1 MDYRPNPKREWR
13 RILKRE
19 PMTDPVLA
27 HALNRQG
34 QLIEALKILVACPSV
49 GADPAMAQ
57 GMEDARNLIEA
68 RLDAMGF
75 QNRQRLTPA
84 DGSGQPAIFSER
96 IDAPGKPTMLV
107 YAHYD
112 VQPSDPLN
120 KWDTPPFEPGERDDR
135 LYGRGISDDK
145 GPMMIELDTLA
156 AFVAVE
162 GRLPVN
168 VKLLIEGEEETGSPS
183 LPGILETHRDLLAAD
198 AVLSAD
204 GARWR
209 SDLLTLNVGSRGNA
223 GFEVRVQT
231 AGQDLHSGRY
241 GGIVA
246 NPLHVLSTLVAGLH
260 DAQGHITAPG
270 FYNGVTEPTNA
281 ERDEIAAIPYDED
294 TSFAAIA
301 AQPFGEAGYS
311 TLERLWMRPTVDVN
325 GMWGGYTGAGSKTV
339 IPNEAF
345 AKLTMRLV
353 PGQDPQSAKDAV
365 IDHLRTLLPPHATLE
380 VYGDRG
386 QGGAYV
392 VPADHPLLGAAVSAL
407 EHTTGQSPLKVRI
420 GASLPLTEIVSQV
433 LGLDTV
439 MFSFALSDENFHAP
453 NEFFRLSS
461 ITDGLAAW
469 VQIMRQIAEISPD
482 AFAPYRRKSVVK
494 RTPGLS
500 TYHQC
505 R

>member
-1 MDYRPNPKREWR
+1 MTEIN
-13 RILKRE
+13 
-19 PMTDPVLA
+19 TDPVLS
-27 HALNRQG
+27 HALARQPL
-34 QLIEALKILVACPSV
+34 LIETLKTLVSCPSV

-57 GMEDARNLIEA
+57 GMEDARRIIETQ
-68 RLDAMGF
+68 LEAMGF
-75 QNRQRLTPA
+75 QSRQRLTPA
-84 DGSGQPAIFSER
+84 DGSGQPAIYAER
-96 IDAPGKPTMLV
+96 LDAPGKPTILV

-112 VQPSDPLN
+112 VQPSDPLD
-120 KWDTPPFEPGERDDR
+120 KWQSPPFEAVERDGR

-145 GPMMIELDTLA
+145 APMLIALDTLA

-162 GRLPVN
+162 GKLPVN

-183 LPGILETHRDLLAAD
+183 LPGIFEAHSELLAAD

-209 SDLLTLNVGSRGNA
+209 PDLVTLNVGSRGNA

-246 NPLHVLSTLVAGLH
+246 NPLHVLSSLIASLH
-260 DAQGHITAPG
+260 DAQGHIAAQG
-270 FYNGVTEPTNA
+270 FYDGVAEPTQA
-281 ERDEIAAIPYDED
+281 EREEIAAIPYDEQ
-294 TSFAAIA
+294 SAFAAISA
-301 AQPFGEAGYS
+301 HPSGEAGYI

-353 PGQDPQSAKDAV
+353 PGQDPQSAKQSV
-365 IDHLRTLLPPHATLE
+365 IDHLRSLLPPHATLE

-386 QGGAYV
+386 QGGAYA
-392 VPADHPLLGAAVSAL
+392 VPAGHPLLGAAVAAL
-407 EHTTGQSPLKVRI
+407 EQTTGQVPLKVRI
-420 GASLPLTEIVSQV
+420 GASLPLTEIVSRV

-439 MFSFALSDENFHAP
+439 MFSFALADENFHAP

-461 ITDGLAAW
+461 IPDGLAAW
-469 VQIMRQIAEISPD
+469 VQIMRQIAEIAPAD
-482 AFAPYRRKSVVK
+482 FAPYRRK
-494 RTPGLS
+494 
-500 TYHQC
+500 
-505 R
+505 

>member
-1 MDYRPNPKREWR
+1 MTD
-13 RILKRE
+13 IQ
-19 PMTDPVLA
+19 TDPVLSY
-27 HALNRQG
+27 ALARQT
-34 QLIEALKILVACPSV
+34 QLIDVLKTLVSCPSV

-57 GMEDARNLIEA
+57 GMEDARRIIEA
-68 RLDAMGF
+68 QLDAMGF
-75 QNRQRLTPA
+75 QNRQRLTPT
-84 DGSGQPAIFSER
+84 DGSGQPAIYAER
-96 IDAPGKPTMLV
+96 MDAPGKPTILV

-112 VQPSDPLN
+112 VQPSDPLD
-120 KWDTPPFEPGERDDR
+120 KWETPPFEPVERDGR
-135 LYGRGISDDK
+135 LYGRGVSDDK
-145 GPMMIELDTLA
+145 APMMIALDTLA

-162 GRLPVN
+162 GQLPVN

-183 LPGILETHRDLLAAD
+183 LPGIFEAHRDLLAAD

-209 SDLLTLNVGSRGNA
+209 PDLVTLNVGSRGNA
-223 GFEVRVQT
+223 GFEIRVQT

-246 NPLHVLSTLVAGLH
+246 NPLHVLSSLIASLH
-260 DAQGHITAPG
+260 DEQGHIAAPA
-270 FYNGVTEPTNA
+270 FYDGVVEPTPA
-281 ERDEIAAIPYDED
+281 EREEIAAIPFDEQAA
-294 TSFAAIA
+294 FAAIS

-311 TLERLWMRPTVDVN
+311 TLERLWMRPTVEVN

-353 PGQDPQSAKDAV
+353 PGQDPQSAKQAI
-365 IDHLRTLLPPHATLE
+365 IDHLKSRLPPYATLE
-380 VYGDRG
+380 IYGDRG
-386 QGGAYV
+386 QGGAYA
-392 VPADHPLLGAAVSAL
+392 VPVGHPLLGAAVSAL
-407 EHTTGQSPLKVRI
+407 EYTTGQSPLKVRI
-420 GASLPLTEIVSQV
+420 GASLPLTEIVSRV

-469 VQIMRQIAEISPD
+469 VQIMRQIAEIAPAD
-482 AFAPYRRKSVVK
+482 FAPYRRK
-494 RTPGLS
+494 
-500 TYHQC
+500 
-505 R
+505 

>member
-1 MDYRPNPKREWR
+1 
-13 RILKRE
+13 
-19 PMTDPVLA
+19 MTDPVLDY
-27 HALNRQG
+27 ALDRQP
-34 QLIEALKILVACPSV
+34 QLIEALKTLVACPSV

-57 GMEDARNLIEA
+57 GMEDARRLIEA
-68 RLDAMGF
+68 RIDAMGF

-84 DGSGQPAIFSER
+84 GGTGQPALYAER
-96 IDAPGKPTMLV
+96 MDAPGKPTMLV

-120 KWDTPPFEPGERDDR
+120 KWDTPPFEPVEREGR

-145 GPMMIELDTLA
+145 GPMMIALDTLA

-162 GRLPVN
+162 GALPIN

-183 LPGILETHRDLLAAD
+183 LPGILEAHRALLAAD

-209 SDLLTLNVGSRGNA
+209 PDLVALNVGSRGNA
-223 GFEVRVQT
+223 GFEMRVQT
-231 AGQDLHSGRY
+231 AAQDLHSGRY

-246 NPLHVLSTLVAGLH
+246 NPLHVLSTLIAGLH
-260 DAQGHITAPG
+260 DARGHIAAPG
-270 FYNGVTEPTNA
+270 FYDGVAEPTQA
-281 ERDEIAAIPYDED
+281 EREEIAAIPYDEQRA
-294 TSFAAIA
+294 FAAIG
-301 AQPFGEAGYS
+301 AQPHGEAGYS

-339 IPNEAF
+339 IPSEAF

-353 PGQDPQSAKDAV
+353 PGQDPDRAKKAV
-365 IDHLRTLLPPHATLE
+365 IDHLKAQLPSGATME
-380 VYGDRG
+380 FFGDRG
-386 QGGAYV
+386 QGGAYA
-392 VPADHPLLGAAVSAL
+392 VPADHPLLAAAVSAL
-407 EHTTGQSPLKVRI
+407 EHTTGQTPLKVRI
-420 GASLPLTEIVSQV
+420 GASLPLTEIVSRV

-469 VQIMRQIAEISPD
+469 VRIMRQIAEIDPD
-482 AFAPYRRKSVVK
+482 AFAPFRR
-494 RTPGLS
+494 T
-500 TYHQC
+500 
-505 R
+505 

>member
-1 MDYRPNPKREWR
+1 VDHRSDPQRRWRCNLRRKR
-13 RILKRE
+13 L
-19 PMTDPVLA
+19 TDPVLT
-27 HALNRQG
+27 HALSRQS
-34 QLIEALKILVACPSV
+34 QLIDALKTLVACPSI

-57 GMEDARNLIEA
+57 GMEDARALIEA

-75 QNRQRLTPA
+75 QNRQRLTSA
-84 DGSGQPAIFSER
+84 DGSGQPAIFAER

-120 KWDTPPFEPGERDDR
+120 KWDTPPFEPVERDGR
-135 LYGRGISDDK
+135 LYGRGVSDDK
-145 GPMMIELDTLA
+145 GPMLIALDTLA

-162 GRLPVN
+162 GRLPIN

-183 LPGILETHRDLLAAD
+183 LPGILEIHRDLLAAD

-209 SDLLTLNVGSRGNA
+209 PDLVTLNIGSRGNA

-246 NPLHVLSTLVAGLH
+246 NPLHVLSNLVAGLH
-260 DAQGHITAPG
+260 DAEGRVEAPG
-270 FYNGVTEPTNA
+270 FYDGVAEPTEA
-281 ERDEIAAIPYDED
+281 ERNEIENIPYDERD
-294 TSFAAIA
+294 AFAAIA
-301 AQPFGEAGYS
+301 AQPFGEANYS

-325 GMWGGYTGAGSKTV
+325 GMWGGYIGAGSKTV

-353 PGQDPQSAKDAV
+353 PGQDPQKAKDAV
-365 IDHLRTLLPPHATLE
+365 IEHLKTLLPPYAALE

-386 QGGAYV
+386 QGGAYA

-407 EHTTGQSPLKVRI
+407 EYTTGQSPLKVRI
-420 GASLPLTEIVSQV
+420 GASLPLTEIVSRV

-469 VQIMRQIAEISPD
+469 VQILRQIAEISPD
-482 AFAPYRRKSVVK
+482 AFAPYKK
-494 RTPGLS
+494 N
-500 TYHQC
+500 
-505 R
+505 

>member
-1 MDYRPNPKREWR
+1 
-13 RILKRE
+13 
-19 PMTDPVLA
+19 MTDPVLA
-27 HALNRQG
+27 LALERQP
-34 QLIEALKILVACPSV
+34 QLIEALKNLVACPSV

-57 GMEDARNLIEA
+57 GMEDARRIIEA
-68 RLDAMGF
+68 RLDAMAF
-75 QNRQRLTPA
+75 QNRQRLTPV
-84 DGSGQPAIFSER
+84 DRSGQPAIFAER
-96 IDAPGKPTMLV
+96 MDAPGRPTILV

-112 VQPSDPLN
+112 VQPSDPLD
-120 KWDTPPFEPGERDDR
+120 KWGTPPFEPVERDGR
-135 LYGRGISDDK
+135 LYGRGTSDDK
-145 GPMMIELDTLA
+145 GPMMIALDTLA
-156 AFVAVE
+156 AFIEVE

-168 VKLLIEGEEETGSPS
+168 VKFLIEGEEETGSPS

-209 SDLLTLNVGSRGNA
+209 PDLVTLNVGSRGNA

-231 AGQDLHSGRY
+231 ASQDLHSGRY

-246 NPLHVLSTLVAGLH
+246 NPLHVLSTLIAGLH
-260 DAQGHITAPG
+260 DVRGHIAAPG
-270 FYNGVTEPTNA
+270 FYDGVAEPTQA

-294 TSFAAIA
+294 EAFIAIS
-301 AQPFGEAGYS
+301 AQPHGEAGYS

-345 AKLTMRLV
+345 AKITMRLV
-353 PGQDPQSAKDAV
+353 PGQNPQNARQAI
-365 IDHLRTLLPPHATLE
+365 IDHLNAQMPPGGKLE

-386 QGGAYV
+386 QCGAYA
-392 VPADHPLLGAAVSAL
+392 VPPDHPLLGAAVSAL
-407 EHTTGQSPLKVRI
+407 EETTGQSPLKVRI
-420 GASLPLTEIVSQV
+420 GASLPLTEIVSRV
-433 LGLDTV
+433 MGLDTV

-469 VQIMRQIAEISPD
+469 VQIIRHIARIDPA
-482 AFAPYRRKSVVK
+482 AFAPYRR
-494 RTPGLS
+494 T
-500 TYHQC
+500 
-505 R
+505 

>member
-1 MDYRPNPKREWR
+1 MTETN
-13 RILKRE
+13 
-19 PMTDPVLA
+19 TDPVLSY
-27 HALNRQG
+27 ALARQP
-34 QLIEALKILVACPSV
+34 QLIGTLKTLVSCPSV

-57 GMEDARNLIEA
+57 GMEDARRIIETQ
-68 RLDAMGF
+68 LHAMGF

-84 DGSGQPAIFSER
+84 DGSGQPAIYAER
-96 IDAPGKPTMLV
+96 MDAPGKPTILV

-112 VQPSDPLN
+112 VQPSDPLD
-120 KWDTPPFEPGERDDR
+120 KWQSPPFEAVERDGR

-145 GPMMIELDTLA
+145 APMLIALDTLA

-162 GRLPVN
+162 GKLPVN

-183 LPGILETHRDLLAAD
+183 LPGILVTHRDLLAAD

-209 SDLLTLNVGSRGNA
+209 PDLVTLNVGSRGNT

-246 NPLHVLSTLVAGLH
+246 NPLHVLSSLIASLH
-260 DAQGHITAPG
+260 DAQGHIAAPR
-270 FYNGVTEPTNA
+270 FYDGVAEPTQA
-281 ERDEIAAIPYDED
+281 EREEIAAIPYDEQVA
-294 TSFAAIA
+294 FAAIS
-301 AQPFGEAGYS
+301 AQPFGEAGYT

-345 AKLTMRLV
+345 AKITMRLV
-353 PGQDPQSAKDAV
+353 PGQDPQSAKQAV
-365 IDHLRTLLPPHATLE
+365 INHLKSRLPPCATLE
-380 VYGDRG
+380 ICGDRG
-386 QGGAYV
+386 QGGAYA
-392 VPADHPLLGAAVSAL
+392 VPADHPLLGAAVAAL
-407 EHTTGQSPLKVRI
+407 EQTTGQVPLKVRI
-420 GASLPLTEIVSQV
+420 GASLPLTEIVSRV

-439 MFSFALSDENFHAP
+439 MFSFALADENFHAP

-461 ITDGLAAW
+461 IPDGLAAW
-469 VQIMRQIAEISPD
+469 VQIMRQIAEIAPAD
-482 AFAPYRRKSVVK
+482 FAPYRRK
-494 RTPGLS
+494 
-500 TYHQC
+500 
-505 R
+505 

>member
-1 MDYRPNPKREWR
+1 
-13 RILKRE
+13 
-19 PMTDPVLA
+19 MTDPVLA
-27 HALNRQG
+27 HALAQQP
-34 QLIEALKILVACPSV
+34 QLIEDLKTLVACPSV

-57 GMEDARNLIEA
+57 GMEDARQLIEA

-75 QNRQRLTPA
+75 QNRQRLSPA
-84 DGSGQPAIFSER
+84 DGSGQPAVYGER
-96 IDAPGKPTMLV
+96 MDAPGKPTILV

-120 KWDTPPFEPGERDDR
+120 KWDSPPFEPVEREGR

-145 GPMMIELDTLA
+145 GPMMIALDTLA

-162 GRLPVN
+162 GKLPIN

-183 LPGILETHRDLLAAD
+183 LPGILETHADLLSSD

-209 SDLLTLNVGSRGNA
+209 PDLVALNVGSRGNA
-223 GFEVRVQT
+223 GFEIRVQT
-231 AGQDLHSGRY
+231 AAQDLHSGRY

-246 NPLHVLSTLVAGLH
+246 NPLHVLSSLIASLH
-260 DAQGHITAPG
+260 DAQGHIAAAG
-270 FYNGVTEPTNA
+270 FYDGVAEPTQA
-281 ERDEIAAIPYDED
+281 EQGEIAAIPYDEAETFSAIGAKPYGEMGY
-294 TSFAAIA
+294 TS
-301 AQPFGEAGYS
+301 
-311 TLERLWMRPTVDVN
+311 LERLWMRPTVDVN

-353 PGQDPQSAKDAV
+353 PGQDPQSAKQAV
-365 IDHLRTLLPPHATLE
+365 MDHFKEHLPAEATLE
-380 VYGDRG
+380 IYGDRG
-386 QGGAYV
+386 QGGAYA
-392 VPADHPLLGAAVSAL
+392 VPPEHPLLGAAVAAL
-407 EHTTGQSPLKVRI
+407 EQTSGQTPLKVRI
-420 GASLPLTEIVSQV
+420 GASLPLTEIVERV

-461 ITDGLAAW
+461 ITDGLGAW
-469 VQIMRQIAEISPD
+469 VQIMREIARIPPAD
-482 AFAPYRRKSVVK
+482 FAPYRRA
-494 RTPGLS
+494 
-500 TYHQC
+500 
-505 R
+505 